1 MKELT
6 LDQMERVHG
15 GGCTFASDLAVSAA
29 AGVAGAIIGIA
40 SGGLGFFVGFA
51 VAAFYSYGC
60 HAMKRY

>member
-6 LDQMERVHG
+6 IDQREAANG

-29 AGVAGAIIGIA
+29 AGAAGAIIGIA
-40 SGGLGFFVGFA
+40 SGGVGFLVGFA